1 MSQPTFRSLM
11 AALSLASLSFVV
23 APEAHSAT
31 RRPAAAL
38 AAMPA
43 NAHAW
48 CLQYD
53 GGNDCF
59 FSTRQQ
65 CTATAAGGLGEC
77 VPMAPAA
84 LGRD

>member
-1 MSQPTFRSLM
+1 MYQPSFRSVM
-11 AALSLASLSFVV
+11 AAVSLAGLSFVV

-31 RRPAAAL
+31 RRPATAIAT
-38 AAMPA
+38 MSA

-65 CTATAAGGLGEC
+65 CAATAAGGLGEC
-77 VPMAPAA
+77 VPTTPGA
-84 LGRD
+84 LNRD